1 MQLNMEQPMRN
12 ARVRQLALGQLHLDR
27 RTKEDPIT
35 NNTTLKQP
43 LSMNSCR
50 THPIAHSQQPCLTHQ
65 RRPPTTMKFIQHA
78 LLHQDPT
85 QTLPAYIRR

>member
-12 ARVRQLALGQLHLDR
+12 ARVRQLALDQLHLDR

-43 LSMNSCR
+43 LSMNS
-50 THPIAHSQQPCLTHQ
+50 
-65 RRPPTTMKFIQHA
+65 
-78 LLHQDPT
+78 
-85 QTLPAYIRR
+85 